1 MSAGDLDYS
10 AYEADAKAVAQTG
23 GENIL
28 AQITRTAREL
38 KEAQDDVAR
47 AEEALKTAQQRERVL
62 RENTLPELMKEAGQ
76 EKLRTSDGW
85 DIELSETLRAS
96 IPAANKAEAFK
107 WLEEHGQAAIIKR
120 QIDLAFGKDEG
131 EKADR
136 ALSLIL
142 NAGFHPTDKQ
152 SVHPQTL
159 AATIREMV
167 EKGIEVPMAL
177 LGAYVQ
183 SGVKMKVKT

>member
-1 MSAGDLDYS
+1 MSADTEDYS
-10 AYEADAKAVAQTG
+10 AYEADARAVSEIG

-28 AQITRTAREL
+28 AQITRTARDL
-38 KEAQDDVAR
+38 KEAQDDVTR
-47 AEEALKTAQQRERVL
+47 AEEALKAAQQRERVL

-85 DIELSETLRAS
+85 DIELTETLRAS
-96 IPAANKAEAFK
+96 IPAANKGEAFK

-159 AATIREMV
+159 AATIRELT
-167 EKGIEVPMAL
+167 EKGVDVPMAL

-183 SGVKMKVKT
+183 SGVKMKIKT

>member
-1 MSAGDLDYS
+1 MSEDLDYS

-38 KEAQDDVAR
+38 YQADEDVR
-47 AEEALKTAQQRERVL
+47 LAEEALKAAQQRARVL

-85 DIELSETLRAS
+85 DLELTETLRAS
-96 IPAANKAEAFK
+96 IPAANKGEAFK

-120 QIDLAFGKDEG
+120 EIDLKFGKDEQ

-136 ALSLIL
+136 ALRLVL
-142 NAGFHPTDKQ
+142 EAGFHPTDKQ

-159 AATIREMV
+159 AATIREMTEQGV
-167 EKGIEVPMAL
+167 DVPMAL